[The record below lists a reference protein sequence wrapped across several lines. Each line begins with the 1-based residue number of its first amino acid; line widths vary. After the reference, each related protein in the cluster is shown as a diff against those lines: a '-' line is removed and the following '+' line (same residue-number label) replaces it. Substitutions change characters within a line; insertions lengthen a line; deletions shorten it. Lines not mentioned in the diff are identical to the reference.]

1 MRPDSAAL
9 AGAKSCQCNGNQAL
23 YRPNDNPRVKRPF
36 RWAARQ
42 MGIDMSQIRT
52 ASQTEAKLN
61 TGAAA
66 LAAAMIVAV
75 FGAVFVYGIGFAG
88 ADVLHNA
95 AHDARHANN
104 FPCH

>member
-1 MRPDSAAL
+1 
-9 AGAKSCQCNGNQAL
+9 
-23 YRPNDNPRVKRPF
+23 
-36 RWAARQ
+36 

-52 ASQTEAKLN
+52 ATETKTKLN
-61 TGAAA
+61 ARGAA
-66 LAAAMIVAV
+66 LAAAMMIAM

-88 ADVLHNA
+88 ANVLHNA

>member
-1 MRPDSAAL
+1 
-9 AGAKSCQCNGNQAL
+9 
-23 YRPNDNPRVKRPF
+23 
-36 RWAARQ
+36 
-42 MGIDMSQIRT
+42 MGIEMSQTRT
-52 ASQTEAKLN
+52 AIQTEAKLN
-61 TGAAA
+61 RRAAA

-75 FGAVFVYGIGFAG
+75 FGAVFVYGVGFAG

>member
-1 MRPDSAAL
+1 
-9 AGAKSCQCNGNQAL
+9 
-23 YRPNDNPRVKRPF
+23 
-36 RWAARQ
+36 

-52 ASQTEAKLN
+52 ASQTQAKLN
-61 TGAAA
+61 TRTAA

-95 AHDARHANN
+95 AHEARHANN

>member
-1 MRPDSAAL
+1 V
-9 AGAKSCQCNGNQAL
+9 GAKSCQGNGNRAL
-23 YRPNDNPRVKRPF
+23 YERNDNP
-36 RWAARQ
+36 AHQASLSGGQARQ
-42 MGIDMSQIRT
+42 MGIDMSQTRT
-52 ASQTEAKLN
+52 ATQTEAKLN
-61 TGAAA
+61 KRAAA

-88 ADVLHNA
+88 AEVLHNA

>member
-1 MRPDSAAL
+1 
-9 AGAKSCQCNGNQAL
+9 
-23 YRPNDNPRVKRPF
+23 
-36 RWAARQ
+36 
-42 MGIDMSQIRT
+42 MGIEMSQTRT
-52 ASQTEAKLN
+52 ATPIQAKLN
-61 TGAAA
+61 TRAAA

-75 FGAVFVYGIGFAG
+75 FGAVFAYGIGFAG

>member
-1 MRPDSAAL
+1 
-9 AGAKSCQCNGNQAL
+9 
-23 YRPNDNPRVKRPF
+23 
-36 RWAARQ
+36 

-52 ASQTEAKLN
+52 ASEIHAKLN
-61 TGAAA
+61 SRSAA

-75 FGAVFVYGIGFAG
+75 FGAVFTYGIGFAG

-95 AHDARHANN
+95 AHDVRHANN

>member
-1 MRPDSAAL
+1 MSWEA
-9 AGAKSCQCNGNQAL
+9 AKSCQCNGNRAL
-23 YRPNDNPRVKRPF
+23 YQPNDNPRIQASRSGGQ
-36 RWAARQ
+36 ARQ

-52 ASQTEAKLN
+52 ASQTQAKLN
-61 TGAAA
+61 KRTAA